1 MSFDVKLIGRVLH
14 VSLQDAID
22 LSVTPTLKE
31 HFAQLMSSD
40 VNEVRVDAGGLTYI
54 DSSGVASLLFLRK
67 LATRFNSNFL
77 MLTIS
82 DAAARVIQLANLDA
96 VLGVTTASRVSPASQ
111 SVAAA
116 ASDGFQFSDA
126 DAMNLFQDGPSAA
139 K

>member
-22 LSVTPTLKE
+22 LSVTATLKE

-40 VNEVRVDAGGLTYI
+40 VTEVRIDAGSLTYI

-67 LATRFNSNFL
+67 LATRFNSNFV
-77 MLTIS
+77 MVAIS

-96 VLGVTTASRVSPASQ
+96 VLAVTNASRVSAVGNTS
-111 SVAAA
+111 SAAP
-116 ASDGFQFSDA
+116 SDNFQFSDA
-126 DAMNLFQDGPSAA
+126 DAMNLFQDGPSTN
-139 K
+139 

>member
-31 HFAQLMSSD
+31 HFSQLMSSD

-82 DAAARVIQLANLDA
+82 DAAARVIQLANLDT
-96 VLGVTTASRVSPASQ
+96 VLGVITASRVSPAGQ
-111 SVAAA
+111 SAGAAA
-116 ASDGFQFSDA
+116 NDGFQFSDA
-126 DAMNLFQDGPSAA
+126 DAMNLFQDGPSVT

>member
-126 DAMNLFQDGPSAA
+126 DAMNLFQDGPSAT

>member
-40 VNEVRVDAGGLTYI
+40 VNEVRIDAGGLTYI

-96 VLGVTTASRVSPASQ
+96 VLGVTTASRVSPASK

-126 DAMNLFQDGPSAA
+126 DAMNLFQDSSSAT

>member
-31 HFAQLMSSD
+31 HFSQLMSSD

-82 DAAARVIQLANLDA
+82 DAAARVIQLANLDT
-96 VLGVTTASRVSPASQ
+96 VLGVITASRVSPAGQ
-111 SVAAA
+111 SAGAAA
-116 ASDGFQFSDA
+116 NDAFQFSDA
-126 DAMNLFQDGPSAA
+126 DAMNLFQDGPSVT